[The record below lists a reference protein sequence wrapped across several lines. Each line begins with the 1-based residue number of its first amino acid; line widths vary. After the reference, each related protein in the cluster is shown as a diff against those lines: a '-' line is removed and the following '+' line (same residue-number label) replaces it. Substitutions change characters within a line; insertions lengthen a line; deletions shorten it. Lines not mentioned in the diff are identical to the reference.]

1 MEAVEA
7 AIADEVPVKVPEN
20 VEAAREAAAA
30 VRSAAMGKMSH
41 V

>member
-7 AIADEVPVKVPEN
+7 AIADEVPVKVEEN

-30 VRSAAMGKMSH
+30 VRVVRTGEMSH